1 MDIVEGMRRR
11 LRRSGFTIIRRWY
24 VAGFAVA
31 AMLPVVYLAHIQ
43 TGVYYTSVN
52 VIFLAP
58 PQSVGGN
65 SLRASSAKTVYYAA
79 MIDRLYNGQN
89 DNPELSTT
97 SSPLYG
103 TGVRHGAA
111 VYVPNNGGQWQN
123 SFDQP
128 VITVEVVGE
137 SGAEVTGELGAVVAK
152 IGKLARQPQ
161 QSMGIHSNAYITTD
175 LSPQV
180 PNVTYVAV
188 RNRNAELALGVL
200 TVGLAIG
207 LPQIWDRILRAVA
220 RRRRRYVIVRPLR
233 EREAAMTGEGESEA
247 ANAHLKL

>member
-1 MDIVEGMRRR
+1 MGILEGLRRR
-11 LRRSGFTIIRRWY
+11 LRRSGYTIIRRWY
-24 VAGFAVA
+24 VAGFVVA
-31 AMLPVVYLAHIQ
+31 AMLPLVYFAHIQ
-43 TGVYYTSVN
+43 AGVYYTSVN

-65 SLRASSAKTVYYAA
+65 SLRASSARTVYYAA
-79 MIDRLYNGQN
+79 VIERLYKGQN
-89 DNPELSTT
+89 DNPALSTT

-103 TGVRHGAA
+103 TGIRHGAA

-137 SGAEVTGELGAVVAK
+137 SGDEVTGQLESVVAK

-161 QSMGIHSNAYITTD
+161 QSMGIHSDAYITTD

-180 PNVTYVAV
+180 PNVTYIGV
-188 RNRNAELALGVL
+188 RNRNAELSLSVL
-200 TVGLAIG
+200 AIGLAVG
-207 LPQIWDRILRAVA
+207 LPQIWDRLLRAVA
-220 RRRRRYVIVRPLR
+220 RRRRRSRMVPPRG
-233 EREAAMTGEGESEA
+233 ERETSMVGEGA
-247 ANAHLKL
+247 TRRP